1 MFAKFFIAAAL
12 IALVAPALADDSTA
26 ALGTGGLVLEK
37 TDKIVLRAEDLYLST
52 KEIRISYRF
61 FNKTGQDLPATIAF
75 PMPDITGDKDFTVDV
90 PDANAANFLKFETK
104 VDGKPVTSQ
113 VEQRAFYQAKGKPE
127 VEITA
132 ELAALGL
139 PMMPTAAG
147 KALDALPA
155 DKRQPL
161 IDKGYVA
168 PDTYNSGKG
177 WQTNYV
183 GIWTMRSKFYRQQ
196 VFPAHREILVEQR
209 YQPSVGALAGTF
221 AGTESFKGE
230 EKARYLKTW
239 CTDEDFLRS
248 ANTLS
253 EAMLKD
259 TAGNHNVNEQSLS
272 YVITSG
278 GNWAGPIGDFR
289 LVVDKGDP
297 RNLVSF
303 CETGVRRISPTQFEV
318 RHRNWRPD
326 RDLAVLIVSAEP
338 NRE

>member
-1 MFAKFFIAAAL
+1 MSRKLALAAL
-12 IALVAPALADDSTA
+12 LLALAPPALADDSMA

-37 TDKIVLRAEDLYLST
+37 TDKVVLRAEDLYLST
-52 KEIRISYRF
+52 RQVRISYRF
-61 FNKTGQDLPATIAF
+61 FNKTSQDLPVTIAF
-75 PMPDITGDKDFTVDV
+75 PMPDITGDVNFTVAV
-90 PDANAANFLKFETK
+90 PDASAANFLKFETR

-113 VEQRAFYQAKGKPE
+113 VEQRAFYKGEGKPE

-147 KALDALPA
+147 TALNALPA
-155 DKRQPL
+155 EKRQPL

-177 WQTNYV
+177 WQTDYV
-183 GIWTMRSKFYRQQ
+183 GMWTMRSKFFRRQ
-196 VFPAHREILVEQR
+196 VFPAGKEVLVEQR
-209 YQPSVGALAGTF
+209 YQPSVGALAGTI
-221 AGTESFKGE
+221 AGTETFKGE
-230 EKARYLKTW
+230 EQARYLKTW

-248 ANTLS
+248 ANALS

-259 TAGNHNVNEQSLS
+259 TAGNHNVNEQYLS

-289 LVVDKGDP
+289 LVIDKGYAD
-297 RNLVSF
+297 NLVSF
-303 CETGVRRISPTQFEV
+303 CGTGVKKITPTQFEMRFKDYV
-318 RHRNWRPD
+318 PKRDIDILLLQRHF
-326 RDLAVLIVSAEP
+326 EP
-338 NRE
+338 